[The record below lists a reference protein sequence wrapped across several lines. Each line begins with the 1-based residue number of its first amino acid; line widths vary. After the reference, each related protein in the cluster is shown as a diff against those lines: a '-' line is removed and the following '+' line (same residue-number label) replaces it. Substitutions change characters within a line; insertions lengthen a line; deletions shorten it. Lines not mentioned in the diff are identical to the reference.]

1 MNQKDMSVK
10 SEQGAL
16 LLTSFP
22 GLARACIFLVSEDS
36 LFSKPIDSFHEI
48 H

>member
-1 MNQKDMSVK
+1 MRVK

-22 GLARACIFLVSEDS
+22 GLARPCIFLVSGVP
-36 LFSKPIDSFHEI
+36 LFSEPIGSFHAI